1 MSSRLHLLS
10 NTGSVEALLITG
22 WTDRDLWDNHCI
34 LFPAPHRCR
43 LPIFSVCTDGPT
55 HPLIL
60 FSLSLNHAN
69 IIWFPDTD
77 KSSIFKI
84 SNILMNKTKLSSVL
98 WTKIQACTLCTKVM
112 FIGIKWLDLYS
123 QRKGVMHISYIISYI
138 IIISSYWGHI
148 KLKLWGTSLCCR
160 IFLAVIISD
169 CQKSFFLLW
178 NPSPLLCQEL
188 PGSCGQVRNLH
199 EVPWVLLQ
207 SRSSLLQ
214 DPLALLLLPQSPQ
227 LGGRR
232 TGADSCYWCR
242 NWLAYRQ
249 PRGWEKVFLG
259 NIKDKTK
266 YQASPTPFLLPW
278 IEKRRYLILS
288 YDWIHLQMASFFFSL
303 VSLF

>member
-1 MSSRLHLLS
+1 
-10 NTGSVEALLITG
+10 
-22 WTDRDLWDNHCI
+22 
-34 LFPAPHRCR
+34 
-43 LPIFSVCTDGPT
+43 
-55 HPLIL
+55 
-60 FSLSLNHAN
+60 
-69 IIWFPDTD
+69 
-77 KSSIFKI
+77 
-84 SNILMNKTKLSSVL
+84 MNKTKLSSVL

-188 PGSCGQVRNLH
+188 PGSCGQVRNLQ

-207 SRSSLLQ
+207 SPSSLLQ

-249 PRGWEKVFLG
+249 PRGWETVFWVIWKTRQ
-259 NIKDKTK
+259 NIKHHPPIFCSLELKKGDIWFWVMTGSICKWQVSSFLWSPCFRGPLVFFTWNQVDLTK
-266 YQASPTPFLLPW
+266 YLKSA
-278 IEKRRYLILS
+278 
-288 YDWIHLQMASFFFSL
+288 
-303 VSLF
+303 